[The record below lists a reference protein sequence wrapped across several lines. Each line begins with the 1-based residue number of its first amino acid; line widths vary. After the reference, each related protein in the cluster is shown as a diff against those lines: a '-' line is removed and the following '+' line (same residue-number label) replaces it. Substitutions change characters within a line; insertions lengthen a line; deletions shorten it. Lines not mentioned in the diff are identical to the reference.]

1 MPQRSGGLQNNQKG
15 TNSFI
20 KGYLIGFLDL
30 LKTSIN
36 YILE

>member
-1 MPQRSGGLQNNQKG
+1 MLQRSGGLQNNQKRIS
-15 TNSFI
+15 NFI
-20 KGYLIGFLDL
+20 KGYLTGFLDL